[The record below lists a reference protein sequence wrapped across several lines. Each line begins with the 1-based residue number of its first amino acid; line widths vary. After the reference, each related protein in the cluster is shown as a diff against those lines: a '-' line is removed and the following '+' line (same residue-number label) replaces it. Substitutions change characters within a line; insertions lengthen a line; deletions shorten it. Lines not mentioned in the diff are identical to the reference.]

1 MASSFLTKK
10 AEEQA
15 KKSQANAKNLQK
27 QAKED
32 GRLWIPG
39 GTTGSRTASDFL
51 YNKAKERNATVASGT
66 YGRQAPALPAPA
78 QNNMAAPA
86 AAGITGAVA
95 GAIPQVQLPPPTQG
109 NIDLNN
115 RPVYR
120 NPDGTISTV
129 DSFSTNIDGMEVLL
143 PQIGRDANGNAVR
156 WTQDQAI
163 DNYLKTG
170 EYLGKFASVDEA
182 NRYAEWLHNQQA
194 EMYGQQ
200 PTQTNAQ
207 SYYNDTLRPSL
218 QQQIEAKTKERDQYD
233 PSSRQWRKANR
244 QLGALYWQQAQAA
257 SQAALPGSIPVL
269 GSLLTPDSDV
279 DVQRKK
285 VSALYR
291 EASTLSDDHT
301 PEGQK
306 AYMEKLAEAEEAN
319 RVLHDMGGRYGLAE
333 GAVTTAE
340 NLGAGVAGA
349 VRGIGNAL
357 GYVGQLQARTAMMQ
371 ADPYLRMWGQ
381 DEVADANAAEIQRAR
396 DNGLQSAAEI
406 LESVGVSGAG
416 KVDQL
421 IQNFQQTAA
430 EHAQA
435 SGKVT
440 QAIANTANGVGGM
453 VPSILANIAVPG
465 SGLWVMAVQA
475 FGNATEEAINAG
487 ASDENAVL
495 YGGAVAAVEVLTE
508 MMFDGIPG
516 LRRNGENVLD
526 ISKAVEK
533 AVKNNVSSAA
543 EQRAVMFLVNALGE
557 GAEEFVSE
565 IADWGLDKWLVGSD
579 ERTFKDVHKDAW
591 YSALIGSLVSV
602 AMSTPVE
609 VIKAMGPKGLAE
621 RVAQEVEFRVG
632 KHEDAI
638 ASYQEAAEKY
648 GLMSPE
654 AVQAQ
659 QRARETGLQARQAE
673 ADLQR
678 TLGADPEQVRQASQ
692 LLGRMQTADA
702 TNDLGG
708 TGTET
713 TNAGIMLPTARENYT
728 LPTLAS
734 EQERGIMNAEE
745 GTQNGTERRGSV
757 LPAQRSERADAE
769 RAGQQSEGVEKAP
782 GGTEGQG
789 RVSRTDETAFYGAQ
803 REAGETRRG
812 VPAQTE
818 QQVRIAADAK
828 DKDVSGVAIARTE
841 DAANISTRL
850 KGSLNIV
857 EDKGTKTMQRSRA
870 RAKRAGADIAYV
882 AGSEIETADGETA
895 RGAIIVKPDGKFQIL
910 SRVDDAD
917 ADADQITE
925 HELGHKAV
933 RTGKIKVRQTMDDFR
948 ANYHLGPEAANMIID
963 TYLQTNGVEPDAN
976 NQYLESDEEEL
987 LCNALGMIDDFEGM
1001 DAFAPLSAGF
1011 KEMRQFILDRLDP
1024 ETRSWFDDDVD
1035 TETEAKTEPAKAPT
1049 NGEPQ
1054 QALSRGPPAKPKVV
1068 DGAAVTPD
1076 VAKIM
1081 QSPEYQ
1087 PPVDYM
1093 KLSVRT
1099 RDAWKKSYL
1108 EQFNS
1113 KDAERVARVVDMFTD
1128 KMIAN
1133 DAIMGYVPVGSYK
1146 YDSKGPLRGNMEY
1159 IYTFDMDTSCPRT
1172 FQFLNY
1178 RDALQTT
1185 AGRPLEYNE
1194 SINLLEL
1201 MRAYGQQIPCAY
1213 CYVENKRVLL
1223 SSSYNNFFAFRQ
1235 NVMNA
1240 ETDEEALKQM
1250 YSYDEKKGKVSGAAQ
1265 KVFDKWRADRSYNP
1279 GVAEVWTASQNSRNA
1294 VLNYLDA
1301 QKKSGAITDKTSTKA
1316 VMDMVKSRFGMT
1328 DKAALTEAASFVAD
1342 WMYDT
1347 DAEIEHTYT
1356 IPNTEDATVDEKAL
1370 ALHHEALA
1378 YSKSASS
1385 AKSVE
1390 NYAPYT
1396 DQLKNIS
1403 KEDKDY
1409 INGMGGIR
1417 KHSSNDFRVDY
1428 VQDYIMFY
1436 ADLAAGK
1443 WMGHTYT
1450 KNTDYVKIFGR
1461 TGDRINMS
1469 IAMYGDTLDTVRENL
1484 DEGMGWKDA
1493 KELRK
1498 AYKNAGVMA
1507 MVTNNAQLSYA
1518 LNTEEFVD
1526 MIIPFHASGLDKA
1539 VWYNLR
1545 MWQDYTSKQLERWMN
1560 ADDMKAALKEKG
1572 VEIPKG
1578 AKSADIQALYDETF
1592 KIKKIYAEDGTLVK
1606 PHFLPGDTYV
1616 NGQLVPG
1623 HHNDMKLY
1631 KKLCAEYGV
1640 HPRFDGVMVT
1650 DKNGKTIN
1658 VVDHPNYVRLV
1669 KETARTDS
1677 KQGPIQFNFD
1687 EEDPFLGMTPLD
1699 YAMQRME
1706 EEAKNGGYE
1715 NTKNDPYGIV
1725 KEFKEQYLGKNRP
1738 LGYLTD
1744 RAKQYQE
1751 IRAEQQRE
1759 AQEKLDKELQADEIK
1774 LSRSGKSKRSLGTV
1788 EREYVDYND
1797 DAEKEARIDR
1807 ALSEVID
1814 SGKTVTLTHKE
1825 IGLEKGATDWGTIQ
1839 KARTYVKNI
1848 LTKVL
1853 GDNSV
1858 FFEMPNGTLEAYITK
1873 TGKNHYAALVSPE
1886 TAAMARRIKEITDNA
1901 KYAFSSKHDIHT
1913 ESGEKN
1919 AAKDWDYFVAGV
1931 KVGNSIIPVLF
1942 SVRSIEKDARAQ
1954 IYGVR
1959 IGLESLAADNKAEA
1973 NTSHENEHQN
1983 KSDGHASNYEGF
1995 SASANDSITDPDKTV
2010 KTDHGT
2016 DTEYLSAVERGDME
2030 TAQKMVDEAAEKA
2043 GYDISAYHAT
2053 SNDFTVY
2060 DRSKLGKNT
2069 DGNASSDLLA
2079 ATAHVGHWLNS
2090 LDVSSRIGARKALRQ
2105 KLKMESPLRLESLDA
2120 LTAWIEDNV
2129 PADGTPTEIG
2139 DAAAAELRA
2148 QGYDGIILS
2157 DEELGGTSFV
2167 ILDSNQAKSADPV
2180 TYDDNGNVI
2189 PLSERF
2195 NPEKTDIRYSTSG
2208 RNQDITRLQAE
2219 NKRLKKQVEYWQ
2231 GQTKATE
2238 GWKADAKQEAR
2249 VTKDILKST
2258 SSKADA
2264 DEMTRRIT
2272 QLHEDLSNGKL
2283 TYEQGKETATAIA
2296 SDIISKSERL
2306 VGKDVETYREA
2317 RKILKSTP
2325 QTHVAYNQLQ
2335 ALMGKELFPD
2345 VLGDEARREIID
2357 DVMGAMK
2364 PFVENPFDLQKAI
2377 VIESVADDIVNAG
2390 MEMRQAKPTAVDVE
2404 RAKTAEAKAEGA
2416 RALEEQR
2423 LVDRMFYE
2431 RKIAEIRRQ
2440 RDEKIEAVKQ
2450 HQRDVNEHRREMRE
2464 EANDRRRLLKLV
2476 KRLQAKTVD
2485 PVTKSQLPEILKT
2498 LDTVSVNITDKS
2510 IQNLTELRQWYHD
2523 KTTQGSDIYDP
2534 NFIPDKATLAKLDRL
2549 EKVMN
2554 GGSIGD
2560 MSIMQVR
2567 ELTEVLLNI
2576 EHNMLEARKFQ
2587 KSKLAIDNYEAGMRL
2602 IQDIDNAVPGGI
2614 NRELSPLRAAR
2625 RIAGYNDGTIEGTEA
2640 SPVIT
2645 LMQEC
2650 IAGERAAQMYTRE
2663 ATHMLSKYLNDK
2675 AFMRALYGRRAQEIT
2690 ITGYDAKTGEKKS
2703 VAITPAMR
2711 ISLYL
2716 HSLNDDNMRHVQEG
2730 GVLIPDMRLYK
2741 KGNLAEAYAAD
2752 NRLKLTKQNVASIC
2766 ANMTQQER
2774 GFARALWRYFNEY
2787 APKSLNEASVLLDG
2801 YEKFNVENYFPIS
2814 VDSNFLGQD
2823 YQQMVMESDG
2833 SLTHPGFGEERIQSS
2848 KPIYLR
2854 DVNDVFRTAVDQ
2866 NAAYACKA
2874 VPLSNLNKLIN
2885 VQQVGAVDS
2894 VSAALDRRF
2903 TAKKKSPVTTS
2914 AADYLAKFMRD
2925 YAGNRGGKKSG
2936 IDKMLAKIRSNYSGA
2951 VLTLAGGTAIK
2962 QAASY
2967 PTAAAVVST
2976 KSLTQALN
2984 PARTVDVS
2992 FIDKYTAT
3000 FTQRTEGYSS
3010 VEQAELSQ
3018 EGRRIPKALNWIQ
3031 AVDVATTKAL
3041 KRAAAIEVQNT
3052 TKLTPGT
3059 REYELAV
3066 VDMYQRII
3074 EETQPNYSTALRPDI
3089 LRSDSALERALVMF
3103 ATQPMQNFGIL
3114 YDAVN
3119 DFSAKRRAYMNTE
3132 SASAKKA
3139 YQAAGKKLGK
3149 AIGSQ
3154 LASSLV
3160 FALMQAAYDWFRK
3173 KDDRYK
3179 DGGEWTWESFAKGIG
3194 LNMLTNGAGLFIGGK
3209 VVLEFMEVF
3218 ADKISGQK
3226 IFGTQAYGFD
3236 VAELEA
3242 ITDAVKSSVN
3252 AVGTVSSAVR
3262 SAAAGESVDYEGLAR
3277 KVWTATE
3284 DALKL
3289 AGVPLENAT
3298 TMITSVAKQVMAE
3311 TMGPYIGDYYALR
3324 IGADPASSKAA
3335 FYDNLYACWKKAPNS
3350 TMRELYDIML
3360 QDGFT
3365 PDGVKSAME
3374 TRAKKDEGVGSVK
3387 ELKTRWPLK

>member
-1 MASSFLTKK
+1 MASSFLTNK
-10 AEEQA
+10 AKEQA
-15 KKSQANAKNLQK
+15 KQSQEYSKNRQK

-32 GRLWIPG
+32 ERKWNVLTGRI
-39 GTTGSRTASDFL
+39 
-51 YNKAKERNATVASGT
+51 ASGDT
-66 YGRQAPALPAPA
+66 YNMQAAQNKYLAQVGLGRQPTVQIPQQSILPAPQ

-170 EYLGKFASVDEA
+170 EYLGKFATVDDA

-200 PTQTNAQ
+200 PTRTYAQ
-207 SYYNDTLRPSL
+207 SYYNDTLRSSL

-244 QLGALYWQQAQAA
+244 QLGALYGQQAQAA
-257 SQAALPGSIPVL
+257 SQAALPGA
-269 GSLLTPDSDV
+269 G
-279 DVQRKK
+279 
-285 VSALYR
+285 
-291 EASTLSDDHT
+291 TL
-301 PEGQK
+301 
-306 AYMEKLAEAEEAN
+306 
-319 RVLHDMGGRYGLAE
+319 
-333 GAVTTAE
+333 TAE
-340 NLGAGVAGA
+340 NLASSAISGTRDFLNFIGNSAQMGLQAGVVRNQQTLGILGA
-349 VRGIGNAL
+349 VTGNDTFNESARQVQESIDKTRAA
-357 GYVGQLQARTAMMQ
+357 GYT
-371 ADPYLRMWGQ
+371 P
-381 DEVADANAAEIQRAR
+381 
-396 DNGLQSAAEI
+396 
-406 LESVGVSGAG
+406 
-416 KVDQL
+416 
-421 IQNFQQTAA
+421 
-430 EHAQA
+430 
-435 SGKVT
+435 
-440 QAIANTANGVGGM
+440 IANFGREYEQQVAQKNELYDNQIGGEIAQGVGRM
-453 VPSILANIAVPG
+453 IPSVVSNFIVPG
-465 SGLWVMAVQA
+465 SSLFVMATSA
-475 FGNATEEAINAG
+475 AGAAYEEAKAAG
-487 ASDENAVL
+487 ASDEIAMT
-495 YGGAVAAVEVLTE
+495 YGAQIGLVEAATEKIADGVAGIYGKGAADDFVESLVRNNLKNPAAQEALLKVA
-508 MMFDGIPG
+508 G
-516 LRRNGENVLD
+516 L
-526 ISKAVEK
+526 
-533 AVKNNVSSAA
+533 
-543 EQRAVMFLVNALGE
+543 LGE
-557 GAEEFVSE
+557 GFEEWISEYADAALNKIMLQNDDRSFGEVSTDAGRSFLMGAIIAGIMDTAGSGIQNLSPKAAAQRAADMAARQYEYE
-565 IADWGLDKWLVGSD
+565 IS
-579 ERTFKDVHKDAW
+579 R
-591 YSALIGSLVSV
+591 
-602 AMSTPVE
+602 
-609 VIKAMGPKGLAE
+609 
-621 RVAQEVEFRVG
+621 
-632 KHEDAI
+632 
-638 ASYQEAAEKY
+638 YQETAEKY

-659 QRARETGLQARQAE
+659 QRARETGLQARRAE

-678 TLGADPEQVRQASQ
+678 ALGADPEQVRQASQ

-702 TNDLGG
+702 TYDLGS

-734 EQERGIMNAEE
+734 QQERGIMNATNAEE
-745 GTQNGTERRGSV
+745 GTQNGAETRGDVRNREGSQRDVLDSTSQRASGVEETPGRAAGEGSLSRANETALYGTERETQTV
-757 LPAQRSERADAE
+757 LS
-769 RAGQQSEGVEKAP
+769 
-782 GGTEGQG
+782 GTE
-789 RVSRTDETAFYGAQ
+789 R
-803 REAGETRRG
+803 
-812 VPAQTE
+812 
-818 QQVRIAADAK
+818 QVNNNQVIAADAK
-828 DKDVSGVAIARTE
+828 DKDVSGVTIARTE
-841 DAANISTRL
+841 DAAKVMPGLKAGTNI
-850 KGSLNIV
+850 NIA
-857 EDKGTKTMQRSRA
+857 DGNDTAAMKAGKTMA
-870 RAKRAGADIAYV
+870 AKSGADLEFFV
-882 AGSEIETADGETA
+882 GGDIETAKGERG
-895 RGAIIVKPDGKFQIL
+895 RGAIVELPDGRFKIL
-910 SRVDDAD
+910 ARADDSEAD
-917 ADADQITE
+917 AGQISGHE
-925 HELGHKAV
+925 HGHMAA
-933 RTGKIKVRQTMDDFR
+933 RTGKLNVRKTIDDFR
-948 ANYHLGPEAANMIID
+948 RTYHRGEEAANMIID
-963 TYLQTNGVEPDAN
+963 TYLQANGVDPDDTGKYA
-976 NQYLESDEEEL
+976 ERDEEEL
-987 LCNALGMIDDFEGM
+987 LCDALGNIDIFDGM
-1001 DAFAPLSAGF
+1001 QAMAPLSAGF
-1011 KEMRQFILDRLDP
+1011 RELRQFILDSLDP
-1024 ETRSWFDDDVD
+1024 ETRAWFDDAAAPS
-1035 TETEAKTEPAKAPT
+1035 TQSKTEPAKAPT
-1049 NGEPQ
+1049 NGEPK
-1054 QALSRGPPAKPKVV
+1054 QALSRGPPAKPTVV

-1093 KLSVRT
+1093 KLSVNT

-1128 KMIAN
+1128 KMIAD

-1250 YSYDEKKGKVSGAAQ
+1250 YSYNEKKGKVSDAAK

-1279 GVAEVWTASQNSRNA
+1279 GVTEVWTASQQSRNA

-1301 QKKSGAITDKTSTKA
+1301 QKKSGAITDKTGTKA
-1316 VMDMVKSRFGMT
+1316 IVDMVKSRFGLT

-1356 IPNTEDATVDEKAL
+1356 IPNTEDAAVDEKAL

-1390 NYAPYT
+1390 NYVPYT

-1428 VQDYIMFY
+1428 VQDYLMFY

-1469 IAMYGDTLDTVRENL
+1469 IAMYGDTMDTVRENL

-1507 MVTNNAQLSYA
+1507 MVTNDAQLSYA

-1560 ADDMKAALKEKG
+1560 ADDMEAALKERH

-1578 AKSADIQALYDETF
+1578 PTKEDFIALFRETFPGESDSGLSLKEVKEKLKKANVKMPSRAADIQDLYDREF
-1592 KIKKIYAEDGTLVK
+1592 KIKKIYAEDGTRVK

-1751 IRAEQQRE
+1751 IREEQQRE
-1759 AQEKLDKELQADEIK
+1759 AQEKLNKELQAESKPVEVK
-1774 LSRSGKSKRSLGTV
+1774 LSQRSKKR
-1788 EREYVDYND
+1788 
-1797 DAEKEARIDR
+1797 
-1807 ALSEVID
+1807 
-1814 SGKTVTLTHKE
+1814 
-1825 IGLEKGATDWGTIQ
+1825 
-1839 KARTYVKNI
+1839 
-1848 LTKVL
+1848 
-1853 GDNSV
+1853 
-1858 FFEMPNGTLEAYITK
+1858 
-1873 TGKNHYAALVSPE
+1873 
-1886 TAAMARRIKEITDNA
+1886 
-1901 KYAFSSKHDIHT
+1901 
-1913 ESGEKN
+1913 
-1919 AAKDWDYFVAGV
+1919 
-1931 KVGNSIIPVLF
+1931 PV
-1942 SVRSIEKDARAQ
+1942 
-1954 IYGVR
+1954 
-1959 IGLESLAADNKAEA
+1959 
-1973 NTSHENEHQN
+1973 
-1983 KSDGHASNYEGF
+1983 
-1995 SASANDSITDPDKTV
+1995 V
-2010 KTDHGT
+2010 KTDHVT
-2016 DTEYLSAVERGDME
+2016 DMEYLAAAESGDEE
-2030 TAQKMVDEAAEKA
+2030 TAGRLVDEAAEKA
-2043 GYDISAYHAT
+2043 MPDSKVRNKKTGKLRAVYHYTNTQFTEFRPMEKSVGSNRTLGDGYYVSTDPNEFKSFGRFQMAMFANITNPFEMEMTKAQAQ
-2053 SNDFTVY
+2053 TVY
-2060 DRSKLGKNT
+2060 DKYFRPHHEDRFHTYEPHVLSKLQSYSQVF
-2069 DGNASSDLLA
+2069 DY
-2079 ATAHVGHWLNS
+2079 
-2090 LDVSSRIGARKALRQ
+2090 
-2105 KLKMESPLRLESLDA
+2105 LKE
-2120 LTAWIEDNV
+2120 
-2129 PADGTPTEIG
+2129 
-2139 DAAAAELRA
+2139 AAEKNNTTTSAILSEL
-2148 QGYDGIILS
+2148 GYDGVHSGI
-2157 DEELGGTSFV
+2157 EWVAF
-2167 ILDSNQAKSADPV
+2167 DSSQLKSADPV
-2180 TYDDNGNVI
+2180 TYDDNGKII
-2189 PLSERF
+2189 PLRDRF
-2195 NPEKTDIRYSTSG
+2195 DPEKTDVRFSSSG
-2208 RNQDITRLQAE
+2208 RNQDISRLQSE

-2249 VTKDILKST
+2249 VTKDVLKST

-2283 TYEQGKETATAIA
+2283 TYEQGKETATQIA
-2296 SDIISKSERL
+2296 ADIISKSERL

-2345 VLGDEARREIID
+2345 VLGDEARKEIID

-2364 PFVENPFDLQKAI
+2364 PFVDNPYDLQKAI

-2390 MEMRQAKPTAVDVE
+2390 MEMRQAKPTVVDVE

-2450 HQRDVNEHRREMRE
+2450 HQRDVNAHRREMRE
-2464 EANDRRRLLKLV
+2464 EASDRRRLLKLV

-2485 PVTKSQLPEILKT
+2485 PVTKAQLPEILKT

-2534 NFIPDKATLAKLDRL
+2534 NFIPDKATLDKLDRL

-2576 EHNMLEARKFQ
+2576 EHNMLEGRKFQ
-2587 KSKLAIDNYEAGMRL
+2587 KSRLAIDNYEAGMRL

-2625 RIAGYNDGTIEGTEA
+2625 RIAGYNDGAIEGTEA

-2663 ATHMLSKYLNDK
+2663 ATHMLSKYLEDK
-2675 AFMRALYGRRAQEIT
+2675 AFMRGLYGRRAKEIT
-2690 ITGYDAKTGEKKS
+2690 ITGYDARTGEKKS

-2711 ISLYL
+2711 VSLYL
-2716 HSLNDDNMRHVQEG
+2716 HSLNDDNMRHIQDG

-2741 KGNLAEAYAAD
+2741 RGNLAEAYAAD

-2766 ANMTQQER
+2766 ANMTEQER

-2787 APKSLNEASVLLDG
+2787 APKSLNETSVELDG
-2801 YEKFNVENYFPIS
+2801 YEKFNVENYFPIN
-2814 VDSNFLGQD
+2814 VDSNFIGQD

-2854 DVNDVFRTAVDQ
+2854 DVNDVFRTAVEQ
-2866 NAAYACKA
+2866 NGAYACKA

-2903 TAKKKSPVTTS
+2903 TAKKKSPVTVS
-2914 AADYLAKFMRD
+2914 GADYLAKFMRD

-2951 VLTLAGGTAIK
+2951 VLTLAAGTAVK

-2967 PTAAAVVST
+2967 PTAAAVVSA

-2984 PARTVDVS
+2984 LARTVDTS

-3018 EGRRIPKALNWIQ
+3018 EGRHIPKVLNWIQ
-3031 AVDVATTKAL
+3031 AVDVLTTKAL
-3041 KRAAAIEVQNT
+3041 KRAAAIEVQHT
-3052 TKLTPGT
+3052 TNLKPGT
-3059 REYELAV
+3059 REYEQAV

-3160 FALMQAAYDWFRK
+3160 FALMQAGYDWFRK
-3173 KDDRYK
+3173 KDDKYK
-3179 DGGEWTWESFAKGIG
+3179 DEGEWTWESFAKGIG

-3209 VVLEFMEVF
+3209 VALEIAQLG
-3218 ADKISGQK
+3218 ADEIAKKVGGEK
-3226 IFGTQAYGFD
+3226 IFNTAAYGFD

-3242 ITDAVKSSVN
+3242 ILDAGKSAVYLVSETAGAAVN
-3252 AVGTVSSAVR
+3252 AATGKD
-3262 SAAAGESVDYEGLAR
+3262 VDYEQLAR
-3277 KVWTATE
+3277 KAWTAAE
-3284 DALKL
+3284 DTLKL
-3289 AGVPLENAT
+3289 MGVPLENAT
-3298 TMITSVAKQVMAE
+3298 TMITSVAKQVMTAS
-3311 TMGPYIGDYYALR
+3311 MGPYIGDYYALR
-3324 IGADPASSKAA
+3324 VGADPDSSKAA